1 MAVSWKTVCVISFF
15 PKEKIGAIVSPGEKG
30 RGSLIEPEAISI
42 VGKNWRRG
50 KKKKNQPAEYPRF
63 AQH

>member
-1 MAVSWKTVCVISFF
+1 MAVSCKTFCVISFF